1 MTRPLVL
8 SCLLALVC
16 AGPPV
21 GAQRLETP
29 APLSLAEALAEAAA
43 ASHRLAE
50 AQARA
55 EAADAGVRVRAVA
68 AKPSLDA
75 IAGYTRTNHV
85 DEFGVAQPDGRFR
98 VIYPDIPDNYR
109 TRLDLHWPLY
119 TGGRSDALERAARAE
134 RDAVAADLDTA
145 RADLRLEVT
154 RAYWGVV
161 TAAESAAVLEDALA
175 RAAAHLADVRVRD
188 EAGLVSPHEVAA
200 VEAQRSR
207 QRMLLIEARNLHL
220 SAQASLARL
229 LGRPVDEEF
238 QLTEPLA
245 LAESVAPTAEAAG
258 HVRRPERDALLGRVS
273 AAEERQNA
281 ARAGRR
287 PVVSLAGGVDYASPN
302 PRLFPRQD
310 AWKTS
315 WDVSVQA
322 SWSLWDAG
330 RTAAATAQA
339 ASIVSAERARLA
351 ELDSLIRTDVR
362 QRTLDLESAR
372 AVVDAAS
379 EALRSAEEATRVATN
394 RFDAGVATSMDV
406 LDAQLAR
413 LQAGL
418 DRTRALA
425 NVRLAEARLAR
436 AMGR

>member
-1 MTRPLVL
+1 MV
-8 SCLLALVC
+8 
-16 AGPPV
+16 
-21 GAQRLETP
+21 
-29 APLSLAEALAEAAA
+29 
-43 ASHRLAE
+43 
-50 AQARA
+50 
-55 EAADAGVRVRAVA
+55 
-68 AKPSLDA
+68 
-75 IAGYTRTNHV
+75 
-85 DEFGVAQPDGRFR
+85 
-98 VIYPDIPDNYR
+98 
-109 TRLDLHWPLY
+109 
-119 TGGRSDALERAARAE
+119 
-134 RDAVAADLDTA
+134 
-145 RADLRLEVT
+145 
-154 RAYWGVV
+154 
-161 TAAESAAVLEDALA
+161 
-175 RAAAHLADVRVRD
+175 
-188 EAGLVSPHEVAA
+188 
-200 VEAQRSR
+200 
-207 QRMLLIEARNLHL
+207 L

-245 LAESVAPTAEAAG
+245 LAESVASTAEAAG

>member
-1 MTRPLVL
+1 MMTRPLVL
-8 SCLLALVC
+8 SCLLALVL
-16 AGPPV
+16 AGHPV
-21 GAQRLETP
+21 GAQPPGTP
-29 APLSLAEALAEAAA
+29 VTLSLAEALAEATA

-50 AQARA
+50 AHARA
-55 EAADAGVRVRAVA
+55 EAADAGVRVRAA
-68 AKPSLDA
+68 ADKPSLDA

-134 RDAVAADLDTA
+134 RDAVAADLDTV
-145 RADLRLEVT
+145 RADLRLEVA

-161 TAAESAAVLEDALA
+161 TSAESASVLEDALA
-175 RAAAHLADVRVRD
+175 RADAHLADVRLRD

-200 VEAQRSR
+200 VAAQRSR
-207 QRMLLIEARNLHL
+207 QQMLLIEARNLHL

-229 LGRPVDEEF
+229 LGRPEDEEF
-238 QLTEPLA
+238 QLTEPLG
-245 LAESVAPTAEAAG
+245 LAESAAPTAESAS
-258 HVRRPERDALLGRVS
+258 VQRPERDALLGRVS
-273 AAEERQNA
+273 SAEERQIA

-287 PVVSLAGGVDYASPN
+287 PVVSFVGGVDYASPN

-322 SWSLWDAG
+322 SWPLWDGG
-330 RTAAATAQA
+330 RTAAETAQA

-351 ELDSLIRTDVR
+351 ELDSVIRTDVR

-379 EALRSAEEATRVATN
+379 DAFRSAEEATRVATN
-394 RFDAGVATSMDV
+394 RFEAGVATSMDV

-436 AMGR
+436 ALGR